1 MDLRNSLSNRNNDEE
16 RRGLLTGQ
24 IQPDRGGI
32 FSKTRSKLFGLWLAL
47 YRFSSSE
54 MGIGVLKCT
63 LAYFLGSLATFVPAI
78 AALLGHRH
86 DSTHLV
92 ATVTVYFHP
101 SRSKGSMYKA
111 LICAFLA
118 FLYAAFISI
127 TSMCVTTF
135 FQDTLHLLPL
145 GHALVLIVF
154 CGGGLGF
161 IGWTKHRL
169 GDPLVNVACSLA
181 SLSTITVLTKEG
193 AVQKGDLSFWK
204 IFHVLKMVIMG
215 VAATMAVSFL
225 VFPISARKK
234 LRLNL
239 TVVTETLAVM
249 LAIITE
255 SFLKGSEND
264 LLDAEFTDAAARHNA
279 AYGQL
284 DNLVK
289 EAKLEHFAAG
299 TEKEY
304 RLEKKLARQVQ
315 DITHNLGGLRSAA
328 ALQFQLLRQTV
339 PSASPF
345 AMNSSPQRLWSFY
358 DQRPFSDP
366 VGPGTEEQG
375 QHSHSPARNAEA
387 GEQSL
392 FAEDIFSL
400 FISHLGPSMVTSSSK
415 RFLGPTGTDFIV
427 AFTGFHFG

>member
-1 MDLRNSLSNRNNDEE
+1 MDLRKSISNRSNDEEE
-16 RRGLLTGQ
+16 RRGLLTGE
-24 IQPDRGGI
+24 IQPDHGI
-32 FSKTRSKLFGLWLAL
+32 VRRARSKLLGLWLAL
-47 YRFSSSE
+47 YRFASSE

-78 AALLGHRH
+78 VALLGHGQ

-101 SRSKGSMYKA
+101 ARSKGSMYKA

-161 IGWTKHRL
+161 IGWTKQRL

-181 SLSTITVLTKEG
+181 SLSTITILTKEG

-204 IFHVLKMVIMG
+204 IFQVLKMVVMG

-225 VFPISARKK
+225 IFPISARKK

-255 SFLKGSEND
+255 SFLKGSEKD
-264 LLDAEFTDAAARHNA
+264 LLGAEFTNAAARHKA

-284 DNLVK
+284 DSLIK
-289 EAKLEHFAAG
+289 EAKLEHFATG
-299 TEKEY
+299 TEREY
-304 RLEKKLARQVQ
+304 RLEKKLARELQ

-328 ALQFQLLRQTV
+328 ALQFQLLKQNG
-339 PSASPF
+339 PNASPIR
-345 AMNSSPQRLWSFY
+345 MNSPPQRWPSFY
-358 DQRPFSDP
+358 DQRPFWAL
-366 VGPGTEEQG
+366 VGEGTTG
-375 QHSHSPARNAEA
+375 QAQHPSGDTGNGPARNTEA
-387 GEQSL
+387 GEPSL
-392 FAEDIFSL
+392 FAEEIFSL
-400 FISHLGPSMVTSSSK
+400 FISHLGPSMV
-415 RFLGPTGTDFIV
+415 RAL
-427 AFTGFHFG
+427 